1 MPLRSLSLLV
11 IASAWSLL
19 VGVILAFAPDLPGRL
34 WLGIGAVAA
43 GWAVAA
49 VFAARAGTGADSEA
63 ATPMA
68 RLDADL
74 SACLSAFDEQFRAV
88 EADTAQI
95 LGALAD
101 AVDQLTRSFSAMQ
114 TALGAVAPRPGA
126 DDAAVRANVRALVA
140 AVDRVVESET
150 ATRQRDDALTQE
162 IAARVAQAGVLLRE
176 IDGIGQEVGMLAS
189 NVSVEAARGHE
200 AHQVAVGA
208 SQIAALSARTQA
220 AGAQIG
226 AVLAVMQT
234 LIEQARAAVAAN
246 HAQRVADA
254 ATLKAGALRWLADG
268 PPQLALDHDAARVI
282 EALQFQDIVGQM
294 VGHMAARIGG
304 MREALAE
311 LGAVAHDA
319 ARARDAGAVRA
330 LCERAERIGHVLK
343 GVAER
348 GARPP
353 VRRGATPDGSV
364 ELF

>member
-1 MPLRSLSLLV
+1 MPLRSLSLFV
-11 IASAWSLL
+11 VASVWSLL
-19 VGVILAFAPDLPGRL
+19 VGVVLAFAPDLPGRL

-49 VFAARAGTGADSEA
+49 VLAARAGAGADAEV

-68 RLDADL
+68 RFDADL
-74 SACLSAFDEQFRAV
+74 SACLAAFDEQFKAV

-95 LGALAD
+95 LGALSD
-101 AVDQLTRSFSAMQ
+101 AADQLTCSFSAMH
-114 TALGAVAPRPGA
+114 TALGAVALRPGA
-126 DDAAVRANVRALVA
+126 DDAAARANVRELLA
-140 AVDRVVESET
+140 AVDRVVEAE
-150 ATRQRDDALTQE
+150 ATTRLRNDVLMQE
-162 IAARVAQAGVLLRE
+162 IAARVARAGALLHE
-176 IDGIGQEVGMLAS
+176 IDGIGQEVEMLAGNAS
-189 NVSVEAARGHE
+189 IEAARGHE
-200 AHQVAVGA
+200 GRPVAMSASQVA
-208 SQIAALSARTQA
+208 ALAARTQA
-220 AGAQIG
+220 GSAQVG

-234 LIEQARAAVAAN
+234 LIGQARAAVAAN

-254 ATLKAGALRWLADG
+254 AAIKAGALRWLADG
-268 PPQLALDHDAARVI
+268 SPRAALDHDAARVV

-294 VGHMAARIGG
+294 VGHLAARIGG

-319 ARARDAGAVRA
+319 VRARDAGAVRA
-330 LCERAERIGHVLK
+330 LSERAERIGCVLK

-348 GARPP
+348 GARSP